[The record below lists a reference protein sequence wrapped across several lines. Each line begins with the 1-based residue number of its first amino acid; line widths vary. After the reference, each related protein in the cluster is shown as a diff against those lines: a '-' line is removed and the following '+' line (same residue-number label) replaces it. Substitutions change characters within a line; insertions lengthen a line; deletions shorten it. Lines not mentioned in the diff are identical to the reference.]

1 MTRLVRRQPRVD
13 HPPMQTVPFL
23 IAVLA
28 AATASWG
35 QQQPATPPAPGSSD
49 APSDAPDKVPS
60 DFVRF
65 VKVDD
70 GGHYDTA
77 ITTYTKGDVR
87 LTLFAA
93 VHIADQ
99 ACYELLND
107 RFTAC
112 DALLYELVGPEDYR
126 PTKDSERGGFNPV
139 GILQQGLKNMLELQF
154 QLDAI
159 DYTAPNFVH
168 ADMTPQ
174 EFEDS
179 MAERGES
186 LLSIM
191 LDMAVNGARAQ
202 REKAESGEAEQ
213 EPPLDLVTAFR
224 TGEGR
229 HALRMTFAGQL
240 EDVEVLAAGGKDG
253 TLLQGRNEKCLRV
266 LEREIA
272 AGRKNLGIYYGA
284 AHFPHMERR
293 LVEDLGFRKVGHEW
307 IVAWDCKKRPDV
319 KYDRALWKQRQ
330 ACRADL
336 VRLAAAARAH
346 RLATGAAEPVTV
358 DALAAA
364 KDGGKAAYDGPRTD
378 PWGKPFVVRKRPIGA
393 RWEVVS
399 GGQDGELGTADD
411 LVEPEPRGR

>member
-1 MTRLVRRQPRVD
+1 MTRLVPGRRGVD
-13 HPPMQTVPFL
+13 HPSMRTARFVL
-23 IAVLA
+23 VMVTGMLA
-28 AATASWG
+28 ACG
-35 QQQPATPPAPGSSD
+35 QG

-126 PTKDSERGGFNPV
+126 PTKDREGSGFNPI
-139 GILQQGLKNMLELQF
+139 GLLQQGMKNMLELQF

-159 DYTAPNFVH
+159 DYTAANFVH

-191 LDMAVNGARAQ
+191 LDMMVNGARVQ
-202 REKAESGEAEQ
+202 REKAEAGEVAAA
-213 EPPLDLVTAFR
+213 PAVDLVTAFR

-229 HALRMTFAGQL
+229 HALRMTFATQL
-240 EDVEVLAAGGKDG
+240 EDVEVMAAGGADG
-253 TLLQGRNEKCLRV
+253 TLLHGRNEKCLRV
-266 LEREIA
+266 LEREMK
-272 AGRKNLGIYYGA
+272 AGKKNLGIYYGA
-284 AHFPHMERR
+284 AHMPHMEKR
-293 LVEDLGFRKVGHEW
+293 LVDDLGFRKVAHEW
-307 IVAWDCKKRPDV
+307 IVAWDCKKRPDA
-319 KYDRALWKQRQ
+319 KYDRALVKQRQ
-330 ACRADL
+330 ACRDDL

-346 RLATGAAEPVTV
+346 RLATDGDVLVTV
-358 DALAAA
+358 EALAAA
-364 KDGGKAAYDGPRTD
+364 APGGKPAYDGPRVD
-378 PWGKPFVVRKRPIGA
+378 PWGRAFVIRKRPTGP

-399 GGQDGELGTADD
+399 RGQDGELDTADD
-411 LVEPEPRGR
+411 MVQQEPRGR